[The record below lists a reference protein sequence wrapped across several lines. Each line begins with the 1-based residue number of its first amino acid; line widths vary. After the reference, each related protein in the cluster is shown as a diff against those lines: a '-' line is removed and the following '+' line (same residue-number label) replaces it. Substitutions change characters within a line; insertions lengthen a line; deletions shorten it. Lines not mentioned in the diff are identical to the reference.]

1 MAEKPRNPPFSLV
14 SSETNGIAP
23 PRPLGPHGT
32 ALWERIQAEY
42 GLRDT
47 GGLEILAHLCAALD
61 RAESLKEA
69 IERDGAVVYSRA
81 GVPKTHPA
89 VKDELGCRAFITRSL
104 ERLGLNVEAVKP
116 GPGRPAQS
124 MGWTGDRWLSDQP
137 SSTKGG

>member
-1 MAEKPRNPPFSLV
+1 VGAHSGRVRTPGYWR
-14 SSETNGIAP
+14 T
-23 PRPLGPHGT
+23 R
-32 ALWERIQAEY
+32 
-42 GLRDT
+42 
-47 GGLEILAHLCAALD
+47 ILAQLCAALD

-116 GPGRPAQS
+116 GPGRPATS
-124 MGWTGDRWLSDQP
+124 MGWTGDR
-137 SSTKGG
+137 